1 MLSPSHIAWSQMEA
15 ERAFG
20 QATRARRRAA
30 VARRLRR
37 ECVECAQLAVHDE
50 LLLRPTVARRGLQEI
65 PLDAITGTLEPNR
78 AGDFDRDFR
87 PSKVTRA
94 RWLRVFL
101 AAHRGTTLPPV
112 SVVAV
117 GDGYALRDGHHRV
130 SVARARGALSIT
142 AVVA

>member
-1 MLSPSHIAWSQMEA
+1 MGWRSPCREYGRMLSPSHIAWSQMEA
-15 ERAFG
+15 ERAFS

-37 ECVECAQLAVHDE
+37 ECVECAQLAVHDQ
-50 LLLRPTVARRGLQEI
+50 LLLQPAVARRGLQEI

-78 AGDFDRDFR
+78 ARDFDRDFR

-101 AAHRGTTLPPV
+101 AAHRGT
-112 SVVAV
+112 
-117 GDGYALRDGHHRV
+117 
-130 SVARARGALSIT
+130 
-142 AVVA
+142 